1 MNHVRLR
8 RVSLRFALASGAVVG
23 FVVGLFV
30 GSLLGAVIAWV
41 AGALLDWQ
49 RQLAF
54 TLGVT
59 EELLPLG
66 EQQGLLQ
73 TVQGAW
79 WLVVPGVGLAV
90 GVLSGLAGALG
101 TALTAA
107 LFNRFGRGTEVAV
120 EASEAPLPP
129 ADVARFSTGARPLPS
144 GSDARPRA
152 APSAAPPR
160 GAPPRS
166 GTPPRGAP

>member
-1 MNHVRLR
+1 MTTVRIR
-8 RVSLRFALASGAVVG
+8 VVSLRFALATGAVVG

-30 GSLLGAVIAWV
+30 GSLLGAVASWF

-49 RQLAF
+49 RQLSF

-73 TVQGAW
+73 SLQSGW
-79 WLVVPGVGLAV
+79 WIVVPVSGLAV

-101 TALTAA
+101 SALMAA
-107 LFNRFGRGTEVAV
+107 LFNRFGKGTEVTV
-120 EASEAPLPP
+120 EAGPP
-129 ADVARFSTGARPLPS
+129 
-144 GSDARPRA
+144 
-152 APSAAPPR
+152 
-160 GAPPRS
+160 
-166 GTPPRGAP
+166 